1 MAAVANLGVV
11 VVFPACAHLVRGDLP
26 WSAGFVARL
35 GASACGLGA
44 VAALLWW
51 GLRRL
56 EGALAAMAE
65 EQGQYLDSLRGR
77 RADLAIVASA
87 GVSLFLELAVIRWQT
102 SLVPVFTFYKNFSLL
117 ACFAGLGL
125 GYAISHRRHVPLL
138 AAVPLLGW
146 HVLVLT
152 VVRFGLPS
160 WHTARFIRTPPV
172 LEELGVALLHAR
184 NIGALTPTYFLLAA
198 SFLLTALAF
207 VPVGQ
212 LCGRVMALRPKLY
225 GYGLNLLGSLA
236 GVLVVFATSWLWTPP
251 PVWFL
256 VGFLALL
263 AFQTFRRDALFAGVA
278 SALGALT
285 VLVWPTGAEVARIY
299 SPYQAIEHSTS
310 QEGLAEV
317 WTMGIYSQRVLNL
330 AADAQGASDLRPRAA
345 VEFYEAPYIIHG
357 PAERVAIVG
366 AGLGNDAAAA
376 LRRGC
381 RQVDAIEIDPVILR
395 LGAACHPEHPY
406 TDPRVRPIVN
416 DARTFLKMTDQ
427 RYDVIAYGLLDT
439 KALLSHA
446 SSSVR
451 LDSFVYTVEAFR
463 EARARL
469 KEGGTLALAFC
480 VPSPELGRK
489 IYLMMQESFDGRP
502 PLCLET
508 ALHRD
513 HVVFLQREGRQLEA
527 PAELLKGGTFKD
539 VTARYADSAL
549 KVDLSTDDWPFFY
562 MPRRVYPVSYLPVAA
577 LVLALTLLLTSLLLR
592 GESVEP
598 SAPGTGLVPFFLL
611 GAGFMLV
618 ETKAITELG
627 LAFGNTW
634 HVIGIAIIGILL
646 MAFLANAVVAFAGF
660 RRVWPAYLLL
670 LASLALGY
678 ALVRRGGFAPTASG
692 RLAAAA
698 VLTCPMFFSGIV
710 FSTLLRSGGSIA
722 RIMAAN
728 LLGAMLGGFLEYN
741 AMYFGFGFLY
751 LLAMGLYALAF
762 VSGLWRRER

>member
-1 MAAVANLGVV
+1 
-11 VVFPACAHLVRGDLP
+11 
-26 WSAGFVARL
+26 
-35 GASACGLGA
+35 
-44 VAALLWW
+44 
-51 GLRRL
+51 
-56 EGALAAMAE
+56 
-65 EQGQYLDSLRGR
+65 
-77 RADLAIVASA
+77 
-87 GVSLFLELAVIRWQT
+87 
-102 SLVPVFTFYKNFSLL
+102 
-117 ACFAGLGL
+117 
-125 GYAISHRRHVPLL
+125 
-138 AAVPLLGW
+138 
-146 HVLVLT
+146 
-152 VVRFGLPS
+152 VRFGLPS

-172 LEELGVALLHAR
+172 LEELGVALLHAKS
-184 NIGALTPTYFLLAA
+184 IGALLPTYFLLAV

-212 LCGRVMALRPKLY
+212 LCGRVMALRPKLH
-225 GYGLNLLGSLA
+225 GYGLNLLGSLV
-236 GVLVVFATSWLWTPP
+236 GVIVVFATSWLWTPP

-263 AFQTFRRDALFAGVA
+263 AFQAFRWDVLFAGVA
-278 SALGALT
+278 SSLAALT
-285 VLVWPTGAEVARIY
+285 ALVWPTGAEVARIY
-299 SPYQAIEHSTS
+299 SPYQVIELGMS

-317 WTMGIYSQRVLNL
+317 SCMGIYSQRVLNL
-330 AADAQGASDLRPRAA
+330 SAEAQGARDTRWRAA
-345 VEFYEAPYIIHG
+345 VEFYEAPYIVHG

-381 RQVDAIEIDPVILR
+381 KQVDAIEIDPVILR
-395 LGAACHPEHPY
+395 LGVACHPERPY
-406 TDPRVRPIVN
+406 TDPRVRPIAN
-416 DARTFLKMTDQ
+416 DARTFLRTSDQ
-427 RYDVIAYGLLDT
+427 LYDLVVYGFLDT

-451 LDSFVYTVEAFR
+451 LDSFVYTVEALR
-463 EARARL
+463 EARSRL
-469 KEGGTLALAFC
+469 RGGGTLALGVC
-480 VPSPELGRK
+480 LPSHELGRK
-489 IYLMMQESFDGRP
+489 IYLMMQECFDGHP
-502 PLCLET
+502 PVCLET
-508 ALHRD
+508 ALHRN
-513 HVVFLQREGRQLEA
+513 HVVFLQREGRPLEL
-527 PAELLKGGTFKD
+527 PPNLLNRSTLRD
-539 VTARYADSAL
+539 VTARYADPSL
-549 KVDLSTDDWPFFY
+549 NVDVSTDDWPFFY

-598 SAPGTGLVPFFLL
+598 SAPGTGLAPFFLL

-698 VLTCPMFFSGIV
+698 VLTCPMFFSGII